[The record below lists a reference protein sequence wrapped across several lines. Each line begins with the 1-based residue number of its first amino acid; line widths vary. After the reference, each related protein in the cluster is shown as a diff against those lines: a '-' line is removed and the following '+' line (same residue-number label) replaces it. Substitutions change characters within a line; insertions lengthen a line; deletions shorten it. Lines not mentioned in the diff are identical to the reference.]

1 MFAYLRY
8 ACGYANHFFNSPRFR
23 TARRADS
30 TSRLPSIECGFTFP
44 CPDAHAALKSLLR
57 TRFSMRQR
65 SMRGSEWVTVMYCLS
80 VVLVLMLRFCVD
92 VRRG

>member
-1 MFAYLRY
+1 MGLYRQWVRGVNQY
-8 ACGYANHFFNSPRFR
+8 
-23 TARRADS
+23 
-30 TSRLPSIECGFTFP
+30 EC
-44 CPDAHAALKSLLR
+44 C
-57 TRFSMRQR
+57 MRQG